1 MVGVLAPNPQ
11 DETALRILA
20 SYLEAIRSSGMTDL
34 IQRKVPWAKLQAV
47 YLAAYARDYSRLA
60 SLNVTAP
67 VLNQTLKGGT
77 IASPFMEV
85 AKKKGCSEGIVK
97 CFGNVIIGVGVFVG
111 TVTCGFISCTLYG
124 RRCTSRSFI
133 SSNTRNEE
141 RSILA
146 SINPSTQAQRD
157 RALRVPKP

>member
-1 MVGVLAPNPQ
+1 MFREGPKAEGEEDLFVFNDTIEGPKAEGEEDLFVFNDTIEGPKAP
-11 DETALRILA
+11 
-20 SYLEAIRSSGMTDL
+20 S
-34 IQRKVPWAKLQAV
+34 VQAV
-47 YLAAYARDYSRLA
+47 
-60 SLNVTAP
+60 
-67 VLNQTLKGGT
+67 QGGT
-77 IASPFMEV
+77 IASSFMEV

-124 RRCTSRSFI
+124 RRRTSRSFI

-157 RALRVPKP
+157 RALQVPKP